1 MSDAILLPAP
11 EVARH
16 IADALEEVGAPYAIG
31 GAIAYGY
38 HGPPRATNDVDVN
51 VFVEPANL
59 GPVLDALAAAGA
71 TVDRARALA
80 TARDRGDFV
89 VRYGGMRV
97 DAFTPSIELS
107 HSAAK
112 RTQRLLLLGR
122 PVEVLSAE
130 DLVLFK
136 LLFFRPKDLLD
147 IERLVRFRG
156 AELDHAYVRRWIV
169 DMMGEEDE
177 RTQAWD
183 QIARSR

>member
-16 IADALEEVGAPYAIG
+16 VADALESIGVPYAIG

-51 VFVEPANL
+51 VFVEPEKL
-59 GPVLDALAAAGA
+59 GPVLDALEAAGA
-71 TVDRARALA
+71 TVDKADAFA
-80 TARDRGDFV
+80 TARDRGDFI

-97 DAFTPSIELS
+97 DVFTPSIELS
-107 HSAAK
+107 YSAAQ
-112 RTQRLLLLGR
+112 RRQRLLLLGR
-122 PVEVLSAE
+122 PVDVLSAE

-156 AELDHAYVRRWIV
+156 EQLDHGYVRRWIV
-169 DMMGEEDE
+169 EMMGEHDE
-177 RTQAWD
+177 RTLAWD
-183 QIARSR
+183 QMTRTG